1 MGRSDTIVWL
11 RVSRDPG
18 ESGSSAEKAREDR
31 EEAYLHFDHC
41 HYNRDFYGDDNNDDD
56 KRFILGLPP
65 PTSVRRL

>member
-1 MGRSDTIVWL
+1 MGRSDTMVWL

-41 HYNRDFYGDDNNDDD
+41 NYNHDDVDVDVDNDDD
-56 KRFILGLPP
+56 DK
-65 PTSVRRL
+65 